1 MSTLVILLLV
11 LLEVFLFVCGLE
23 GKNSVTRAYE
33 SWLLTRGIT
42 NGGVE
47 NAFFTYTGVPNG
59 GQVKGL
65 GLAKGAGSAL
75 LTVPRSAA
83 LSTTERDSRESP
95 LPGVTD
101 EMWRSEK
108 ILTRLS
114 LLLLA
119 EWQKGSASQFG
130 DYIAMLVVLEPPFT
144 PLHWDAESLA
154 ALKSVYPSMAA
165 AVETQDRDNK
175 RLYELSPFAKQGVAQ
190 ERFLW
195 AMETVKS
202 RTFQGFGAVKG
213 GSDGEERWL
222 WTSVLLPAID
232 MVNHHS
238 QRFNCDVAYNPTLSA
253 FVLSPRKDGAT
264 AMAQGSEVLISY
276 GDRDNDDLLQHFG
289 FVEPDNPFDCFK
301 VHSDGATA
309 LTVNKRER
317 ETWSVPESM
326 DAKEIKRVLAA
337 QLALLS
343 SAAPTT
349 NPLLNVFLEE
359 KRAVLLHA
367 LGLLNRA

>member
-1 MSTLVILLLV
+1 MTALLIIKLLV
-11 LLEVFLFVCGLE
+11 LLEIFLFVSGL
-23 GKNSVTRAYE
+23 GSVTSAYE
-33 SWLLTRGIT
+33 RWLSTRGII

-47 NAFFTYTGVPNG
+47 SAVFTYPGVPNG
-59 GQVKGL
+59 GQIKGL
-65 GLAKGAGSAL
+65 GLARGAGLAL

-83 LSTTERDSRESP
+83 LSTTERDSRSSP
-95 LPGVTD
+95 LPGVAD
-101 EMWRSEK
+101 ELWRSEK

-119 EWQKGSASQFG
+119 EWQEGSASQFA
-130 DYIAMLVVLEPPFT
+130 DYIAMLVDMEPPFT

-165 AVETQDRDNK
+165 AVEEQDRDNK
-175 RLYELSPFAKQGVAQ
+175 RLYDILPFAAQGVTH
-190 ERFLW
+190 ERFVW
-195 AMETVKS
+195 AMETVRS
-202 RTFQGFGAVKG
+202 RTFQGFGAVPNKG
-213 GSDGEERWL
+213 DGEERWL

-238 QRFNCDVAYNPTLSA
+238 QRVNCDVAYNSTLSA
-253 FVLSPRKDGAT
+253 FVLSLRNNGETP
-264 AMAQGSEVLISY
+264 QGSEVLISY

-301 VHSDGATA
+301 VHSDGATT
-309 LTVNKRER
+309 LTVNKRGR

-326 DAKEIKRVLAA
+326 DDKEIKRILAA
-337 QLALLS
+337 QLTLLS

-349 NPLLNVFLEE
+349 NPLLYIFLEE
-359 KRAVLLHA
+359 KRVVLQKA
-367 LGLLNRA
+367 LGLLD